1 MAWLKTW
8 LQCSEN
14 DILVLGFLFVDMAA
28 AVGPSPFSDHS
39 MSCACAVLPT
49 CVLWFLCFGQRTCSG
64 VVWGLFRGCFG
75 LSASSSLYKDTA
87 KAPHCQTLSW
97 VFCFFISFVWCVRTS
112 EAEKLH
118 KWRVSVHAKVLFY
131 TKNLRMWKIMCSF
144 VADFELRN

>member
-64 VVWGLFRGCFG
+64 VVWGCLGAVLVCR
-75 LSASSSLYKDTA
+75 LHRHYTKIRQKRHTA
-87 KAPHCQTLSW
+87 KLWVGFFVFLSHLC
-97 VFCFFISFVWCVRTS
+97 VVCARQRPKSCTNGVSMCTRRCFFTQKIC
-112 EAEKLH
+112 ECEK
-118 KWRVSVHAKVLFY
+118 
-131 TKNLRMWKIMCSF
+131 
-144 VADFELRN
+144 